1 MKQILY
7 TILLVALSGMGDLVY
22 ANTSHRCAADAI
34 ERAPKLLELHFGVD
48 DRMSIDEEVKVVAPI
63 KNPANKEQQFDVLEL
78 WGHIYKGRYRMHF
91 IYAQIEGDCVLMGQE
106 ILEFADL

>member
-1 MKQILY
+1 MKRILY
-7 TILLVALSGMGDLVY
+7 ATLLVALSAMSNLVY
-22 ANTSHRCAADAI
+22 ANTPHSCAADAI
-34 ERAPKLLELHFGVD
+34 ERAPKLLEFHFGPD
-48 DRMSIDEEVKVVAPI
+48 ERISTDEEVKVVAPI

-91 IYAQIEGDCVLMGQE
+91 IYAQLEGDCVLMGQE